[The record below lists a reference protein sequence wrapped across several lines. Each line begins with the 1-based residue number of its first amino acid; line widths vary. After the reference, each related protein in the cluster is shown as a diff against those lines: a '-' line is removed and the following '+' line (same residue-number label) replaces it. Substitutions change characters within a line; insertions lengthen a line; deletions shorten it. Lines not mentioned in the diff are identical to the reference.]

1 MIDGAGLTEDQ
12 ELDPRLQIAV
22 DAVRELVPPAEACT
36 RVIARARQ
44 FRPRQRTWLVR
55 VAMPV
60 TAAAILVMGVVAFW
74 AGTADVLADVAAA
87 VAERPWLHGV
97 ATNAEGDS
105 QHEFWFSSQ
114 ECIMATRQDSTVF
127 FLDQKQGVMDVW
139 SGGSHVDDVIVRK
152 PLDAAQQRLFQTARN
167 SLQALLMGDVQGVAT
182 SKNERIAS
190 RTRRR
195 EQVDGQE
202 LIVHRLAVE
211 TADDPTDRTLT
222 LAVDPQSDL
231 PQWYELQ
238 FEDERFRFDLSYP
251 EKGPYTIYGLGV
263 PRTAKVQ
270 TQRPSDDLERVLAAM
285 KRARTKFDAYRG
297 LTISAVKSADPRDG
311 GGGIFDATAH
321 QGAKW
326 RVDRLRIPASWMI
339 HARVPDEQDPA
350 HWWLEQIR
358 QFGSYPTLIS
368 DGSQQWLF
376 TAVPADPPRE
386 DPDNPGLMKIESLKR
401 QNRGALYPAD
411 DPFPYSTH
419 ELPHFVGY
427 HDAYA
432 TDMMRTV
439 KIVANP
445 RSGPENTILL
455 EVRQVNGEAGQRFW
469 VDPAR
474 SYLVVRREYLKN
486 HNGVLR
492 TDGVLEVVRSAVS
505 PQGFWYPTVVRSP
518 DSSVHM
524 ETGVRSDSYTRFY
537 LDFDA
542 ELPDKLFDADKAAM
556 E

>member
-1 MIDGAGLTEDQ
+1 MSNGPVLTDDH
-12 ELDPRLQIAV
+12 ELDPRLQFAV
-22 DAVRELVPPAEACT
+22 DAVRASVPPPEACS

-44 FRPRQRTWLVR
+44 LRPRQRSWPVR
-55 VAMPV
+55 LAMPV
-60 TAAAILVMGVVAFW
+60 TAAAILVGAVAFW
-74 AGTADVLADVAAA
+74 LGTADLLADVAAA

-97 ATNAEGDS
+97 ATNAEGGS
-105 QHEFWFSSQ
+105 QQEFWYSAQ
-114 ECIMATRQDSTVF
+114 EGIMATRQDSTVL
-127 FLDQKQGVMDVW
+127 FLDQKQGVMDLW
-139 SGGSHVDDVIVRK
+139 SGGSNADDVIVRK
-152 PLDAAQQRLFQTARN
+152 PLDAAQQRLFQTARDG
-167 SLQALLMGDVQGVAT
+167 LRALLMGDLQGVAS
-182 SKNERIAS
+182 SKNERIVSHS
-190 RTRRR
+190 RQR

-202 LIVHRLAVE
+202 QIIHRLVVE
-211 TADDPTDRTLT
+211 TADDSTVQTLT

-238 FEDERFRFDLSYP
+238 LQDERLRFDLSYP
-251 EKGPYTIYGLGV
+251 EQGPYTIYGVRV

-321 QGAKW
+321 QGTKW

-339 HARVPDEQDPA
+339 RARVPDEQDPA
-350 HWWLEQIR
+350 HWWLEQIS
-358 QFGSYPTLIS
+358 QFGNHPTLIS

-376 TAVPADPPRE
+376 TAVRADPPRE
-386 DPDNPGLMKIESLKR
+386 DPENPGLVKIESLKR

-411 DPFPYSTH
+411 DPSPYSMH

-427 HDAYA
+427 HDGYA
-432 TDMMRTV
+432 TDMMRTATV
-439 KIVANP
+439 IANP
-445 RSGPENTILL
+445 PSGPENTILV

-474 SYLVVRREYLKN
+474 SYLVVRREYLRN

-492 TDGVLEVVRSAVS
+492 TDGVLEVVQSAVS

-518 DSSVHM
+518 DSSIHM